1 MDDSVLWLV
10 GAAALVVVVAALVW
24 VLRHREDAALPE
36 HHGYDTPEVTASDRG
51 GRGSVTFGADD
62 THETSDAIP
71 IDQTVPLSRL
81 GGAGW
86 RDGGGAPEGR
96 TTDAYAGSSPTWGE
110 DPTADGPD
118 SPPDHHVSVD
128 RSEPSPAVDEE
139 LDRRRG
145 GHW

>member
-10 GAAALVVVVAALVW
+10 GAVALVVVVAALVW

-36 HHGYDTPEVTASDRG
+36 HHGYDAPEVDASDRG
-51 GRGSVTFGADD
+51 GRGNVTFGADD
-62 THETSDAIP
+62 TAEPTATV
-71 IDQTVPLSRL
+71 DQTVPLSRL

-86 RDGGGAPEGR
+86 RDGGAAPEGR
-96 TTDAYAGSSPTWGE
+96 TTDAYAGSSPTRGE
-110 DPTADGPD
+110 DPSAEGSDVPL
-118 SPPDHHVSVD
+118 DHHVSID
-128 RSEPSPAVDEE
+128 QSDPNPAVDEE